1 MNLNM
6 VHRSGVNFSNKFRIS
21 LQGRF
26 HKMLSKD
33 FNPGLNKYVYTN
45 KDLNKK
51 FMANYEKIT
60 NLIYQNL
67 AWGPIYKFKD
77 GDYLKDADN
86 KSDLYI
92 KESLKIMKIK
102 LKDLQNKK
110 VFNIGTGRESRFFA
124 KYGAEVTHLDL
135 GKDTVKQLKK

>member
-33 FNPGLNKYVYTN
+33 FNPGLNKYIYTN

-51 FMANYEKIT
+51 VN
-60 NLIYQNL
+60 
-67 AWGPIYKFKD
+67 G
-77 GDYLKDADN
+77 
-86 KSDLYI
+86 
-92 KESLKIMKIK
+92 
-102 LKDLQNKK
+102 
-110 VFNIGTGRESRFFA
+110 
-124 KYGAEVTHLDL
+124 
-135 GKDTVKQLKK
+135 